1 MCAMVALVA
10 PRELRISRLRVTR
23 FLESYIGVLDRS
35 FVVALGDSQSCY
47 RTSDAFAITCM
58 CCVFAQVLSKGGYPQ
73 GHIGMYIETWI
84 CLFLNKKK
92 QLSS

>member
-35 FVVALGDSQSCY
+35 LVMALGDSQSCY
-47 RTSDAFAITCM
+47 RTSDAFAITYM
-58 CCVFAQVLSKGGYPQ
+58 CCIFAQVLPKGGYPQ
-73 GHIGMYIETWI
+73 GHLGTYIESWI
-84 CLFLNKKK
+84 SLFSTEK
-92 QLSS
+92 